1 MGCMKRYMM
10 GTVYK
15 RYRND
20 LNVANE
26 GFGLYDLPVSHFVW
40 QIMVLVSNAIWIQKK
55 ERKLEGNVN

>member
-1 MGCMKRYMM
+1 MM